1 MIVELAVVSSAKPDD
16 IVVICL
22 SVRLTGLCVCM
33 CVVHHESDSLL
44 SARPIWLAIEIDQLV
59 ARLSVL
65 LWQLRSIWIIHSEIS
80 AEQVHRFGRS
90 AMVSDTFTHTL
101 CRMLAESC

>member
-1 MIVELAVVSSAKPDD
+1 M
-16 IVVICL
+16 
-22 SVRLTGLCVCM
+22 TGLCVCV